1 MSAPKTTNAPLV
13 AYTLDFETGG
23 LDCQTCACTQIA
35 IHATRL
41 DTFERIGSFVRY
53 IAPYDRKEI
62 KGVGTGKKKVLQTKY
77 EAAEKTPMLYQEQ
90 ALEVSG
96 ITMDLLHDKGEE
108 LSVVAQGVVDFLATY
123 TPDVSKGQK
132 PFLIGQNIEFDKG
145 FFMQMMEY
153 AGLVTQVKKYLRGT
167 VDFYGRWQ
175 PLVLD
180 TIILGQLALCHLPQM
195 DTYKLEIMCEKL
207 GIELDDAHDADA
219 DVTATT
225 NVVAVLTQRMR
236 NIADNGDEGQLTISK
251 TEKSRKHFKI

>member
-1 MSAPKTTNAPLV
+1 MSAPKTNDAPLV
-13 AYTLDFETGG
+13 AFTLDFETGG

-41 DTFERIGSFVRY
+41 DTFERVGSFVRY

-62 KGVGTGKKKVLQTKY
+62 KGVGAPKKKVLQTKY
-77 EAAEKTPMLYQEQ
+77 DVAEKTPMQYQDA
-90 ALEVSG
+90 ALTYSA
-96 ITMDLLHDKGEE
+96 ITMDMLEEQGESFE
-108 LSVVAQGVVDFLATY
+108 VVAQGVVDFIATH

-153 AGLVTQVKKYLRGT
+153 AGLTTQVKKYLRGT
-167 VDFYGRWQ
+167 VDFYGHWQ

-236 NIADNGDEGQLTISK
+236 NAAGGDDDNQLVLSK